1 MPHNPAFRSA
11 PLHPGALAA
20 VLMAHALLT
29 GALCLRPSSQRLAVE
44 AQPVYVQFLAAPV
57 TPAAVPEPLPA
68 APAPS
73 PRKQARRT
81 EAPRVIAVP
90 AAAPASAEFAPPPA
104 PEAPAATVE
113 STPLALA
120 APASATAATVA
131 ADAGPAAASPRFKLA
146 YLSNPKPAYPQR
158 SIDLG
163 EEGTATVHVLVGSD
177 GRVKSASI
185 KTSSGFPRLDR
196 AALDAVRRWRFQP
209 ERIGD
214 SPVEQSGD
222 IPMPF
227 ILENATS

>member
-1 MPHNPAFRSA
+1 
-11 PLHPGALAA
+11 
-20 VLMAHALLT
+20 MAHALLM
-29 GALCLRPSSQRLAVE
+29 GALCLQPADRRLAAE
-44 AQPVYVQFLAAPV
+44 AQPLYVQFLAAPV
-57 TPAAVPEPLPA
+57 APATVPEPLPA

-73 PRKQARRT
+73 PRKPARRT

-90 AAAPASAEFAPPPA
+90 EAEPASAELAPPPA
-104 PEAPAATVE
+104 PIAPAATVE
-113 STPLALA
+113 SAPA
-120 APASATAATVA
+120 APATTVA
-131 ADAGPAAASPRFKLA
+131 ADAGPVAASPRFKLA

-214 SPVEQSGD
+214 SPVEQTGD

>member
-1 MPHNPAFRSA
+1 MPHDLALRSA

-20 VLMAHALLT
+20 VLMAHALLI
-29 GALCLRPSSQRLAVE
+29 GALCLQPTGQRLAVE
-44 AQPVYVQFLAAPV
+44 AQPLYVQFLAAPV
-57 TPAAVPEPLPA
+57 TPAAIPEPLPV

-73 PRKQARRT
+73 PRKPARRT

-90 AAAPASAEFAPPPA
+90 AAAPASAELAPPPA
-104 PEAPAATVE
+104 PIAPAATEE
-113 STPLALA
+113 SAPPAPA
-120 APASATAATVA
+120 APASAPATTAA
-131 ADAGPAAASPRFKLA
+131 ADAGPVAESQRFKLA

-214 SPVEQSGD
+214 TPVEQTGD